1 MDPVSQLVSGA
12 ALGVALELLSD
23 SIRRAV
29 TTASSFKFKLQ
40 LLQTTVTILISRFK
54 GIRGE
59 QKQFLGAEAQRLC
72 ELLVRGSR
80 LVSKCSRISRWNYFK
95 MRRYEKRIDELDES
109 LKHLLT
115 LNFQLLQ
122 YENMRKL
129 LTEVNEMSKKFV
141 DHEDELPKP
150 IHVVPLNDQENSLCS
165 SHWPS
170 SQTQPSMRR
179 FRMNYQRSEKVT
191 KFGFSF

>member
-1 MDPVSQLVSGA
+1 MEPVSQLVSGA

-40 LLQTTVTILISRFK
+40 LLQTTVRILISRFK

-59 QKQFLGAEAQRLC
+59 QKQFLGAEAQRL
-72 ELLVRGSR
+72 
-80 LVSKCSRISRWNYFK
+80 
-95 MRRYEKRIDELDES
+95 YEKRIDELDES

-122 YENMRKL
+122 YEDMRKL

-141 DHEDELPKP
+141 DHEEELPKP
-150 IHVVPLNDQENSLCS
+150 SHVVPLNDQENSLCS
-165 SHWPS
+165 FHWPS
-170 SQTQPSMRR
+170 SQSQPSMRR